1 MAYFKINEPN
11 QPVKYIKSVDGS
23 NGTLE
28 FTDKTQEA
36 FYRDSGFFADSEFEF
51 IKFHFKDAYPE
62 LEYLTLDNGWCG
74 DIGWAVDAPQEVGVA
89 AAAVEQVAE
98 AVADGGF

>member
-11 QPVKYIKSVDGS
+11 QPAKYIKSVDGS

-28 FTDKTQEA
+28 FTDKTEEA
-36 FYRDSGFFADSEFEF
+36 LYRDSGFFADSEFEF

-62 LEYLTLDNGWCG
+62 LEYLTLDNGWHG
-74 DIGWAVDAPQEVGVA
+74 DTIAWDAPQNVVGV
-89 AAAVEQVAE
+89 AAVEQVAE